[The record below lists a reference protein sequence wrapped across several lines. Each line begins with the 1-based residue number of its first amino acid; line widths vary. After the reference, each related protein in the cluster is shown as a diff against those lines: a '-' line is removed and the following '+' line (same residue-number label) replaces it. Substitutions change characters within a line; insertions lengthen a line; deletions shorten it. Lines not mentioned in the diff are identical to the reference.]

1 MPRASH
7 RPGGGTRA
15 RSAVVCD
22 TAVCARA
29 PPRLGA
35 RHTREGIALS
45 GTPLLGRKP
54 SREYS
59 SGSQSCCGGGGA

>member
-15 RSAVVCD
+15 RSAVVCC
-22 TAVCARA
+22 VRVRPRVWAR
-29 PPRLGA
+29 G
-35 RHTREGIALS
+35 TREGIALS

>member
-15 RSAVVCD
+15 RSAFVC
-22 TAVCARA
+22 VPSRPRVWARD
-29 PPRLGA
+29 
-35 RHTREGIALS
+35 TREGIALS
-45 GTPLLGRKP
+45 GIPLLGRKP

-59 SGSQSCCGGGGA
+59 SGCQSCCGGGGA